1 MNYTN
6 IKYIAQA
13 IIEVRALIGWGVRWL
28 VEACADCW
36 GVRWLVEACAD
47 WLRRALIGWGVRW
60 LVEDCAYL
68 TIIRWRRIDGNTV
81 E

>member
-13 IIEVRALIGWGVRWL
+13 IIEMRALIGWGVRWL
-28 VEACADCW
+28 VEACAD
-36 GVRWLVEACAD
+36 
-47 WLRRALIGWGVRW
+47 WLRIA
-60 LVEDCAYL
+60 AYS
-68 TIIRWRRIDGNTV
+68 TIISWRRIDVNTV

>member
-1 MNYTN
+1 MKYTN

-28 VEACADCW
+28 VE
-36 GVRWLVEACAD
+36 
-47 WLRRALIGWGVRW
+47 
-60 LVEDCAYL
+60 DCAYL
-68 TIIRWRRIDGNTV
+68 TIIRWRRIDVNTV

>member
-13 IIEVRALIGWGVRWL
+13 IIEMRALIGWGVRWL
-28 VEACADCW
+28 VE
-36 GVRWLVEACAD
+36 VCAD

-60 LVEDCAYL
+60 LVEDCQYL
-68 TIIRWRRIDGNTV
+68 TIIRWRRIEVNTV

>member
-28 VEACADCW
+28 VI
-36 GVRWLVEACAD
+36 GK
-47 WLRRALIGWGVRW
+47 LIKCNRSS
-60 LVEDCAYL
+60 
-68 TIIRWRRIDGNTV
+68 
-81 E
+81 

>member
-13 IIEVRALIGWGVRWL
+13 IIEM
-28 VEACADCW
+28 
-36 GVRWLVEACAD
+36 
-47 WLRRALIGWGVRW
+47 RALIGWGVRW

-68 TIIRWRRIDGNTV
+68 TIIR
-81 E
+81 